1 MGSGGAVR
9 YNTNGEQV
17 RRTGKGH
24 TMLGLLVDKDNLT
37 YQLSTRYQLWIVD
50 KDFDLSINQLLI
62 RPSCYQPT
70 VDRGE
75 PVDDS

>member
-1 MGSGGAVR
+1 
-9 YNTNGEQV
+9 
-17 RRTGKGH
+17 
-24 TMLGLLVDKDNLT
+24 MLGLLVDKDNLT